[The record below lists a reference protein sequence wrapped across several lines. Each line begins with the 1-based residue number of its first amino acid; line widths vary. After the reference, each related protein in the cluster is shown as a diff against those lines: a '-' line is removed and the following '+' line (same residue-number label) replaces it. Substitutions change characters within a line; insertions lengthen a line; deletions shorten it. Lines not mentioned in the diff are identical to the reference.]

1 MLKINSHWLSG
12 VRIYETDT
20 QWCYQ
25 SGLLV
30 FSRNTS
36 SQGVGFP
43 MACPM
48 PPGFEHL
55 QMETESGE
63 QEKEKGLCMS
73 WVSAVKLLFQLIKLH
88 DRMIRHF

>member
-1 MLKINSHWLSG
+1 
-12 VRIYETDT
+12 
-20 QWCYQ
+20 
-25 SGLLV
+25 
-30 FSRNTS
+30 
-36 SQGVGFP
+36 
-43 MACPM
+43 MACPV

-88 DRMIRHF
+88 DRMIRHFCNT